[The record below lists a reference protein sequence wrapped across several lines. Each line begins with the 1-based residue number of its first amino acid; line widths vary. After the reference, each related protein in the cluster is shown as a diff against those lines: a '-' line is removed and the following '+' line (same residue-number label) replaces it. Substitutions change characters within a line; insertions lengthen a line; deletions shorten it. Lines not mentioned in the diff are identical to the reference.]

1 MRFLLLYLLLFLDVN
16 LFAQIKIDNVGEGW
30 VSQIEQS
37 IQLIKNTDSQKY
49 HLLEKYCHRISFW
62 SGNYSSIEG
71 NDMIVISL
79 SDMNLNSI
87 ENLSATLVHES
98 KHLEIINNSSVMD
111 EKTEECVC
119 YNYELEFLL
128 KLQKCPSFLIENC
141 KKMIEIYCGFF

>member
-1 MRFLLLYLLLFLDVN
+1 VN

-71 NDMIVISL
+71 KDVIVISL
-79 SDMNLNSI
+79 SDMKLKSI
-87 ENLSATLVHES
+87 ENLSAIIIHES
-98 KHLEIINNSSVMD
+98 KHLEIINNSLVMD

-119 YNYELEFLL
+119 YKYELEFLL
-128 KLQKCPSFLIENC
+128 KLENCPSFLIKHCE
-141 KKMIEIYCGFF
+141 KMIEFYCGFF

>member
-1 MRFLLLYLLLFLDVN
+1 VN

-71 NDMIVISL
+71 KDVIVISL
-79 SDMNLNSI
+79 SDMKLKSI
-87 ENLSATLVHES
+87 ENLSAIIIHES
-98 KHLEIINNSSVMD
+98 KHLEIINNSLVMD
-111 EKTEECVC
+111 EKTEECIC
-119 YNYELEFLL
+119 YKHELEFLL
-128 KLQKCPSFLIENC
+128 GLKNCPNFLIEHC
-141 KKMIEIYCGFF
+141 KKMIEFYCGFF